1 MTRGFRIL
9 GRSVAAAL
17 ALLPAYAAFA
27 YMVVPAAW
35 SRHQKKSGSADV
47 PGLTYTAERLPAD
60 PLNVAFVGTREDLR
74 DAMRA
79 AGWYEADPITF
90 RSGLRDAASVLFAQ
104 PYVSAPMSTHFLADR
119 PQDVAFEQ
127 TVGGSPRRR
136 HHVRF
141 WRTGVSGPG
150 EPALWIGAASYDQ
163 GIGFS
168 HYTGEVMHHI
178 APRIDAEREKLF
190 SDLARARRLECVERL
205 AGYRPR
211 GRGVNGGG
219 DAYETDGA
227 MLIGRLKN

>member
-27 YMVVPAAW
+27 YVVVPAAW
-35 SRHQKKSGSADV
+35 SRHQKKARAADV

-60 PLNVAFVGTREDLR
+60 PLNVAFVGTREELR

-79 AGWYEADPITF
+79 AGWCEADPITF

-104 PYVSAPMSTHFLADR
+104 PYVSAPMSTHFLGDR
-119 PQDVAFEQ
+119 PQDIAFEQ
-127 TVGGSPRRR
+127 IVGGSPRRR
-136 HHVRF
+136 HHVRL
-141 WRTGVSGPG
+141 WRTAAAPG
-150 EPALWIGAASYDQ
+150 EPALWIGAATYDR

-178 APRIDAEREKLF
+178 APRIDAEREQLF
-190 SDLARARRLECVERL
+190 ADLARAGRLASVERL
-205 AGYRPR
+205 TRYRPR
-211 GRGVNGGG
+211 GSGVNGGG
-219 DAYETDGA
+219 DVYETDGA
-227 MLIGRLKN
+227 LLIGRLKN